1 MTLGALANIQA
12 GSWLKVRAST
22 PGATAGSFDVPL
34 GLSLDV
40 GLEGKGY
47 SSTRLAL
54 TKEFD
59 RLDPTGR
66 EGCLFLSL
74 VSQGAELR
82 VCVPLGGL
90 WSLAQMS
97 RSLRARAAGAAALS
111 AFRTASGFTIWTQLD
126 PSRQASSSNKCT
138 AFFSVVPLT
147 ASHVT

>member
-34 GLSLDV
+34 GPSLDV

-82 VCVPLGGL
+82 VCVLERLVVIGSNEQVFESSGRRRG
-90 WSLAQMS
+90 SLECFPYSQWFHH
-97 RSLRARAAGAAALS
+97 LD
-111 AFRTASGFTIWTQLD
+111 TA
-126 PSRQASSSNKCT
+126 
-138 AFFSVVPLT
+138 
-147 ASHVT
+147 